1 MAVTLEYT
9 LARAQE
15 CTLAAESSGLDN
27 VRDRYLRSA
36 KAWQAMADRM
46 VQTESM
52 RTRTAQDKL
61 LDD

>member
-9 LARAQE
+9 LARAKE

-46 VQTESM
+46 VQTETM
-52 RTRTAQDKL
+52 RTRTAQDKR